1 MIVSATLESVKKV
14 IKEFQ
19 MNDGESRTTGG
30 NEMTEKNTNTTGK
43 EGEKRE
49 MVRHSGDLK
58 GGARNFDPQR
68 R

>member
-1 MIVSATLESVKKV
+1 VGV

-30 NEMTEKNTNTTGK
+30 NNMTEKTQTRQERRG
-43 EGEKRE
+43 RE